1 MAKSDVPGSFQE
13 GLQALIG
20 PIANC
25 MAAPDAD
32 IQFLDK
38 LQKIVLLRLHQPPA
52 KPQGAP
58 GGAPGQG
65 GPPTP
70 PGAPGGSPGGAPAG
84 MGVAGGPAGGGA
96 PTPAMPGGGDEAR
109 IQAREALGL
118 TIGIPEETGI
128 AHDFDVNGIAH
139 FPNVSITLAGLKQLA
154 AQDKGVLRVVLGD
167 ARRRRTRSPD
177 PARRCL
183 QADESPARRGTSDV
197 G

>member
-96 PTPAMPGGGDEAR
+96 PNPAMPGGGAPEAPTQPGGVSKPMNLPPDEVR
-109 IQAREALGL
+109 R
-118 TIGIPEETGI
+118 
-128 AHDFDVNGIAH
+128 
-139 FPNVSITLAGLKQLA
+139 TLAE
-154 AQDKGVLRVVLGD
+154 
-167 ARRRRTRSPD
+167 
-177 PARRCL
+177 
-183 QADESPARRGTSDV
+183 QAGA
-197 G
+197 